1 MTSKPA
7 RPSFSSS
14 SAALLAVPYSVTP
27 GESRNFDL
35 TISSQNVSPGS
46 TSDPAYLFSQVNR
59 LIFFFEK
66 KIRDHLFDFLT
77 VKKC

>member
-1 MTSKPA
+1 MMTSKPA

-14 SAALLAVPYSVTP
+14 SSALLAVPYSVTP

-35 TISSQNVSPGS
+35 TTSSQNVSTGS

-59 LIFFFEK
+59 LIVFNK
-66 KIRDHLFDFLT
+66 GILFIFVFLT

>member
-14 SAALLAVPYSVTP
+14 ASALLAVPYSVTP

-35 TISSQNVSPGS
+35 TTSSQNISTGS
-46 TSDPAYLFSQVNR
+46 TSDPAYLYSQVNQFINFKQFEIIYS
-59 LIFFFEK
+59 IFSYS
-66 KIRDHLFDFLT
+66 
-77 VKKC
+77 